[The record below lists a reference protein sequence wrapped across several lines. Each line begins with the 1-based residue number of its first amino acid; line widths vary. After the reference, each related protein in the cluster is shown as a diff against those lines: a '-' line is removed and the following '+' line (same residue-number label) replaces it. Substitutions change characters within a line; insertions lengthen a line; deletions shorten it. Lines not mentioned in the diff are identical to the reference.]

1 MTKYTGAAL
10 RIIDYRPQA
19 SDVTPDRLSAGL
31 GKLQKDN
38 MTTLD
43 RRKLMAGLGAL
54 AAGLSPAKS
63 AHAQGA
69 GQGEQQP
76 DRRRFGFNEV
86 AARAQRL
93 ASNPYDANPPQLPQV
108 FDGMDWDKYRQ
119 IRFRPERSLLRG
131 GGSKFSLQLFH
142 LGYLFTKPVTIHVGR
157 EGIFTPIPY
166 STDLFEYGT
175 LNLPRRLPIDLGFAG
190 FRVHYPLNDPK
201 ENDELVSFLGS
212 SYFRWLGR
220 DQKYGLSARGL
231 AINTGKLD
239 NNEEFPFFKEFWVD
253 SHDPKADYVTV
264 YALLDSPSVTGAYQ
278 FDVRP
283 GQHSSVDVTAKLF
296 ARRTIDRLGLAP
308 LTSMF
313 FVGEN
318 DRHMNDRNRYDEFR
332 PELHDSDGLLMHTAG
347 GEWVWRPLKNP
358 LVQEVQLFEA
368 KGIKGFGLMQRDRR
382 FESYQDIELNY
393 EQRPSYWIEPT
404 SDWGDGV
411 IELVELATKDE
422 TADNIVTAF
431 VPKAPLEAGKDLTF
445 SYRMR
450 SLDAGLDLS
459 RLGHAVGTFSAPA
472 RALGSTEA
480 ARALSRRLIVDFA
493 GGEIDYFLQDPGLL
507 QLETSAQGAAVARK
521 FIVPNPAIRG
531 MRIMLDVQFEKD
543 KVGLVTA
550 ALRSGNRAISE
561 TWSYA
566 WRFYDF

>member
-1 MTKYTGAAL
+1 M
-10 RIIDYRPQA
+10 
-19 SDVTPDRLSAGL
+19 TPDRQPAVP

-43 RRKLMAGLGAL
+43 RRKLMAGLGAGLGAL
-54 AAGLSPAKS
+54 AAGLDAAQH

-69 GQGEQQP
+69 PQGEQQP
-76 DRRRFGFNEV
+76 DRRRFGFNDV

-93 ASNPYDANPPQLPQV
+93 AANAYDANPPQLPQI
-108 FDGMDWDKYRQ
+108 FDGMDWDRYRQ
-119 IRFRPERSLLRG
+119 IRFRQERSLLRG

-157 EGIFTPIPY
+157 EGIFQPIPY
-166 STDLFEYGT
+166 STDLFEYGN

-190 FRVHYPLNDPK
+190 FRIHYPLNDPK
-201 ENDELVSFLGS
+201 ENDELISFLGS

-253 SHDPKADYVTV
+253 AHDPKADYVTI

-278 FDVRP
+278 FDLRP
-283 GQHSSVDVTAKLF
+283 GQYSSLDVNVKLF
-296 ARRTIDRLGLAP
+296 PRRTIDRLGMAP

-313 FVGEN
+313 FLGEN
-318 DRHMNDRNRYDEFR
+318 DRHMNDRNQYDEFR

-368 KGIKGFGLMQRDRR
+368 KGIKGFGLIQRDRK
-382 FESYQDIELNY
+382 FDSYQDIELNY

-411 IELVELATKDE
+411 VELVELATKDE
-422 TADNIVTAF
+422 TADNMVAAF
-431 VPKAPLEAGKDLTF
+431 VPKTPLEAGKEFSF

-450 SLDAGLDLS
+450 SLTDGLDLH
-459 RLGHAVGTFSAPA
+459 RLGHAVATFSAPA
-472 RALGSTEA
+472 RALGSTET
-480 ARALSRRLIVDFA
+480 ARALSRRLMVDFA
-493 GGEIDYFLQDPGLL
+493 GGELDYFLQDPGLL
-507 QLETSAQGAAVARK
+507 QLETTAQNAAVVRK

-531 MRIMLDVQFEKD
+531 MRVMLDVQFEKD
-543 KVGLVTA
+543 KVGLITA
-550 ALRSGNRAISE
+550 SLRSGNRAITE